1 MSIAST
7 PIRRALLGAL
17 ALASLAAPGA
27 AHAVPTV
34 TVMAPATADAGSLTS
49 QLRADLAI
57 AERRFGP
64 TCPGGIVATWS
75 PFEVGYAGSPGARAW
90 ARSFVEQCRIDFN
103 AGLWLDPTW
112 RAAIY
117 DPPWLCTLVV
127 HEYGHI
133 AGNGH
138 SDDPADVMYPLI
150 DRVYAGCKGASA
162 RATLRGTRSRA
173 KASRSRRRA
182 RDCAGARCAMRSAE
196 RRPLRGLA

>member
-1 MSIAST
+1 MSTASA

-34 TVMAPATADAGSLTS
+34 TVMAPATADAGRLTT
-49 QLRADLAI
+49 QLRADVAI

-64 TCPGGIVATWS
+64 ACPDGIVATWN
-75 PFEVGYAGSPGARAW
+75 PFEVDYTGSPGARAW
-90 ARSFVEQCRIDFN
+90 ARSFVEQCQIDFN

-127 HEYGHI
+127 HEYGHL

-138 SDDPADVMYPLI
+138 SADPADVMYPLI
-150 DRVYAGCKGASA
+150 ERVYAGCEAASA
-162 RATLRGTRSRA
+162 PATRRATRSRA
-173 KASRSRRRA
+173 KAGRSRRRA
-182 RDCAGARCAMRSAE
+182 RDCAGARCAMRAAD
-196 RRPLRGLA
+196 RRPRRARA

>member
-1 MSIAST
+1 MSTSST
-7 PIRRALLGAL
+7 PIRRALVGAL

-27 AHAVPTV
+27 AHAGPTV
-34 TVMAPATADAGSLTS
+34 TVMAPATADAGRLTT

-64 TCPGGIVATWS
+64 ACPNGIVATWN
-75 PFEVGYAGSPGARAW
+75 PFEVDYAGSPGARAW
-90 ARSFVEQCRIDFN
+90 ARSFLEQCRIDFN
-103 AGLWLDPTW
+103 AGLWLDPSW

-127 HEYGHI
+127 HEYGHL

-150 DRVYAGCKGASA
+150 DRVYAGCE
-162 RATLRGTRSRA
+162 RGKAGRSR
-173 KASRSRRRA
+173 SRA
-182 RDCAGARCAMRSAE
+182 RDCGRARCVMRSAD
-196 RRPLRGLA
+196 RRSRRARA

>member
-34 TVMAPATADAGSLTS
+34 TVMAPATADAGRLTT
-49 QLRADLAI
+49 QLRADVAI

-64 TCPGGIVATWS
+64 ACPEGIVATWN
-75 PFEVGYAGSPGARAW
+75 PFDVDYAGSPGARAW
-90 ARSFVEQCRIDFN
+90 ARSFVEECRIDFN
-103 AGLWLDPTW
+103 VELWLSPTW

-127 HEYGHI
+127 HEYGHL

-138 SDDPADVMYPLI
+138 SADPADVMYPLI
-150 DRVYAGCKGASA
+150 ERVYAGCEAASA
-162 RATLRGTRSRA
+162 PATRRATRSLA
-173 KASRSRRRA
+173 KPGRSRRRA
-182 RDCAGARCAMRSAE
+182 RDCAGARCAMRAAD
-196 RRPLRGLA
+196 RRLRRDPA